1 MHPRKKRKNVYFF
14 GKMYELKLLNTALL
28 YHFADFM
35 HTKPKLH
42 VPVLQ
47 LPLY

>member
-1 MHPRKKRKNVYFF
+1 MYRKI
-14 GKMYELKLLNTALL
+14 YELKLQNTAL
-28 YHFADFM
+28 HFAEFM